1 MAPAVRP
8 SQAGRSSEPTSSSQV
23 QDRSVSP
30 ASDGKVFAHAEWAHA
45 DTDHFPEPLSPSQK
59 QTLSVIPAESAQ
71 AGLSVTSA
79 ESAQAGPDSV
89 PKSGLHLR
97 GQVNGKRPCQD
108 PNDYSLARGYQPTT
122 APVLNTS
129 LLRKTTPPQSLTEP
143 FTPELADF
151 EERFTKAVLANKE
164 HRAWD
169 FIIPRRVERVRMDAS
184 RFRKLDQH
192 LSCNQTDRRYTLRT
206 FPL

>member
-1 MAPAVRP
+1 MAHAVRP
-8 SQAGRSSEPTSSSQV
+8 TQAGRSSESTSSSQE
-23 QDRSVSP
+23 QDLSVSP
-30 ASDGKVFAHAEWAHA
+30 ASDGKVFAHAERAHA
-45 DTDHFPEPLSPSQK
+45 DTDHFPEPFSYSQK

-71 AGLSVTSA
+71 AG
-79 ESAQAGPDSV
+79 PDSF
-89 PKSGLHLR
+89 PKSGLHSR

-108 PNDYSLARGYQPTT
+108 PNDHSLARGYQPTT
-122 APVLNTS
+122 TPVLNTS

-169 FIIPRRVERVRMDAS
+169 FIIPRRVERVRMNAS

-192 LSCNQTDRRYTLRT
+192 LSCNQSDRRYTLHT
-206 FPL
+206 FLL